1 MIDPG
6 REVQLVAGETTYILY
21 AGNRA
26 LRLIERET
34 GKPLTDAIEDMQR
47 GSVGLMTTMLWSM
60 LQQHHPTMTL
70 DDVDEVIDAAGYE
83 AIGEAVGEAANRAF
97 ATGDGGN
104 DAGKAPALNGT
115 RVGTGRRSSPAP
127 SPQG

>member
-6 REVQLVAGETTYILY
+6 REVTLVAGETSYTLY

-34 GKPLTDAIEDMQR
+34 GKPLPDALEQMTQ
-47 GSVGLMTTMLWSM
+47 GSVGLMTTMLWAL
-60 LQQHHPTMTL
+60 LQQHHPQLTM
-70 DDVDEVIDAAGYE
+70 DDVDEVIDAAGYD

-97 ATGDGGN
+97 ATADGD
-104 DAGKAPALNGT
+104 DPGKALALNGA
-115 RVGTGRRSSPAP
+115 RPGTGKRSSPAR
-127 SPQG
+127 SRQG